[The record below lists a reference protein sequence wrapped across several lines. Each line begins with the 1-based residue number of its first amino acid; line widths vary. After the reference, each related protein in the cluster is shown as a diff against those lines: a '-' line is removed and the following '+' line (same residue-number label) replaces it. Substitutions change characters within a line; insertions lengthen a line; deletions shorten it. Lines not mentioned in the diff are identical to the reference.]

1 MLTCSWIMAFISWHK
16 ENTQTS
22 FGLVNDH
29 FNYFLS
35 RWELSEEEESGGS
48 DVETLVN
55 QKQTVVSQTL
65 DKLPVAA
72 TKYTA

>member
-1 MLTCSWIMAFISWHK
+1 M
-16 ENTQTS
+16 
-22 FGLVNDH
+22 NDH

-48 DVETLVN
+48 DVETLVT